1 MVDLRRAKLGAKSIG
16 FDFAALPGW
25 RAAQWVDDLV
35 GAADL
40 VIIDAAP
47 QAEPR
52 CGSRCVQHGSLRFQF
67 SHRRSDPWATVEAL
81 KIAQDERSFVVVNL
95 APPRSPLTE
104 EMVADL
110 ASARTPIAASGETL
124 PQLKLHYRTLGSAER
139 NAAGSPT
146 PTPGAGSRATS
157 LDLGASA
164 PRISSASAL
173 ISEAAGVL
181 RRFRCRQAPAPPLAP
196 MQHGCR
202 SVNLQSAMMKCRT
215 SALGAETRRCALIK
229 EVGFARDLYGALPV
243 KRLFLVC

>member
-1 MVDLRRAKLGAKSIG
+1 
-16 FDFAALPGW
+16 
-25 RAAQWVDDLV
+25 
-35 GAADL
+35 
-40 VIIDAAP
+40 
-47 QAEPR
+47 
-52 CGSRCVQHGSLRFQF
+52 VQHGSLRFPF

-173 ISEAAGVL
+173 ISAAAGVL

-229 EVGFARDLYGALPV
+229 EVGFARDLYGAFSV
-243 KRLFLVC
+243 KRLFWVCDQFFVRSGKAVLRPVACDQVRGARGRGQGTETLAELGGLPPSVACVSQRLEA